1 MSARRERAVSHSLSC
16 TALEWERIR
25 DLADDAGTSMSRF
38 IVDRVLGRDGS
49 DGDGSDGD
57 GPGGDALVLD
67 PGQQRA
73 MHDAALSAEAL
84 MVRLVGRPD
93 PASPDVPDAVRAL
106 FEARLEDMVRT
117 GRLEAAKVLLASI
130 VGPQRAARIL
140 GPIVERVKRH
150 G

>member
-1 MSARRERAVSHSLSC
+1 MSDQRERAVSHSLSC

-49 DGDGSDGD
+49 GGDGRPDG
-57 GPGGDALVLD
+57 GHALVLD
-67 PGQQRA
+67 AGQQRA
-73 MHDAALSAEAL
+73 MHDAALRAESL
-84 MVRLVGRPD
+84 MVRLVGHSD
-93 PASPDVPDAVRAL
+93 PASLDVPDAARAL

-117 GRLEAAKVLLASI
+117 GHLEAARALLASI
-130 VGPQRAARIL
+130 VGPERAARIL
-140 GPIVERVKRH
+140 GPIVERVRRR